1 MQNNADILRKIANMI
16 RIGTIAEVDHASQTA
31 RVSSGDLTTDF
42 LPWCAGRAGKRSD
55 WSPRTIGEQ
64 VILVCPQGE
73 TTRGFILGAYYS
85 KANPPPD
92 LGEHRHVS
100 RYGDGAV
107 ISYDEEAH
115 ALHATLPNGGTA
127 TLSADGGITLNGP
140 VTINGE
146 TTINGNASIKG
157 KAEATEDVI
166 GGGVSLK
173 THPHKAVMAG
183 SALSGPPA

>member
-16 RIGTIAEVDHASQTA
+16 RIGTIAEVDHATQTA

-42 LPWCAGRAGKRSD
+42 LPWCAGRAGKRST
-55 WSPRTIGEQ
+55 WSPRSIGEQ

-73 TTRGFILGAYYS
+73 TTRAFILGALYS
-85 KANPPPD
+85 KTNPPPD
-92 LGEHRHVS
+92 TSENRHVS

-107 ISYDEEAH
+107 ISYDEDAH
-115 ALHATLPNGGTA
+115 ALHATLPRGGTA

-140 VTINGE
+140 VTINGA

-173 THPHKAVMAG
+173 SHVHKGVQSGGAV
-183 SALSGPPA
+183 SGPPA

>member
-1 MQNNADILRKIANMI
+1 MQSNADILRKLANI
-16 RIGTIAEVDHASQTA
+16 VRVGTIAEVDYAAQTA

-42 LPWCAGRAGKRSD
+42 LPWCAGRAGKRSN
-55 WSPRTIGEQ
+55 WSPRSIGEQ

-73 TTRGFILGAYYS
+73 TTRAFILGALYS

-92 LGEHRHVS
+92 TGENRHVS

-107 ISYDEEAH
+107 ISYDEDAH
-115 ALHATLPNGGTA
+115 ALHATLPSGGTA

-140 VTINGE
+140 VTINGA

-166 GGGVSLK
+166 GGGVSLA
-173 THPHKAVMAG
+173 THPHKLVMPG
-183 SALSGPPA
+183 TGLSGPPG